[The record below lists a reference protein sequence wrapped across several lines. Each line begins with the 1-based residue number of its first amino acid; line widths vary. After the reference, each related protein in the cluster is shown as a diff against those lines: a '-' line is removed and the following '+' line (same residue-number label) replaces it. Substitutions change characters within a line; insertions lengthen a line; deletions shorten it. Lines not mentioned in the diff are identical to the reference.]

1 MRSPCAIAQHGA
13 TVCRMGNR
21 EALLVGAKTC
31 LRHKGY
37 DRSSVRDIAAAAGV
51 SMAAIGYH
59 YGSREALLNQA
70 LFEILDEWGDA
81 MGRALVPDADGSAR
95 EHFAQMWQS
104 LIDDFKA
111 QPDLWLASV
120 ELFMQAQRQPD
131 LRQALA
137 DGTAQ
142 GRRGMAAILK
152 SVPED
157 QVPEESVRTLGS
169 VQLALMSGVMI
180 QHLSD
185 PTTAPT
191 AGEIL
196 EGLRALAALAH

>member
-1 MRSPCAIAQHGA
+1 
-13 TVCRMGNR
+13 MGNR
-21 EALLVGAKTC
+21 EALLEGAKAC
-31 LRHKGY
+31 LRQKGY

-95 EHFAQMWQS
+95 EQFAQMWQS
-104 LIDDFKA
+104 LIDDFTA

-131 LRQALA
+131 LRPALA
-137 DGTAQ
+137 EGTAQ

-152 SVPED
+152 SMPED
-157 QVPEESVRTLGS
+157 HVPEESVRTLGS

-185 PTTAPT
+185 PATAPT
-191 AGEIL
+191 ADEIL

>member
-1 MRSPCAIAQHGA
+1 
-13 TVCRMGNR
+13 MGNR
-21 EALLVGAKTC
+21 EALLAGAKTC
-31 LRHKGY
+31 LRQKGY

-59 YGSREALLNQA
+59 YGTREALLNQA
-70 LFEILDEWGDA
+70 LFEILDEWGDS
-81 MGRALVPDADGSAR
+81 MGRALRPDADGSSR
-95 EHFAQMWQS
+95 SYFMQMWQS
-104 LIDDFKA
+104 LIDDFTA

-120 ELFMQAQRQPD
+120 ELFMQAQRQPG
-131 LRQALA
+131 LRAALA
-137 DGTAQ
+137 DGTTQ

-157 QVPEESVRTLGS
+157 QVQEDSVRTLGS

-185 PTTAPT
+185 PATAPT
-191 AGEIL
+191 AEEIL
-196 EGLRALAALAH
+196 QGLRALSALVH